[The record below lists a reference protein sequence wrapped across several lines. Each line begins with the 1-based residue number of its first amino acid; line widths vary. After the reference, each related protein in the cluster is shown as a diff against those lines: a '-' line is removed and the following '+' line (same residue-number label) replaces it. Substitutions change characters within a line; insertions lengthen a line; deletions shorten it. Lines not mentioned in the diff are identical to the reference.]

1 MEEELTPQILAARA
15 KLRERFG
22 QASQQLGGKGT
33 ARRKTKKVHKS
44 VVVDDKK
51 LQLTL
56 KRLGVSTIYGIEE
69 VLMIQDNGKALQF
82 LTPKVQASPAA
93 NTYVVSG
100 HCEERPNMFPGGLPG
115 MFSQRGAGGAG
126 GMNFD
131 TSLITPEMLRQ
142 LQQHMSA
149 LKTGAGEGA
158 ANGGA
163 DDAAETGGA
172 KNKGEGDDDV
182 PELVQNFEDVSK
194 Q

>member
-1 MEEELTPQILAARA
+1 MEEELTPEILAARA

-22 QASQQLGGKGT
+22 QSSQQLGGKGT

-82 LTPKVQASPAA
+82 LTPKVQAAPAA
-93 NTYVVSG
+93 NTYVISG
-100 HCEERPNMFPGGLPG
+100 HSEEKANLFPGGLPG
-115 MFSQRGAGGAG
+115 MFSQRGGAG

-131 TSLITPEMLRQ
+131 TSLITPDMLRQ

-149 LKTGAGEGA
+149 LKTGSGNTGDGA
-158 ANGGA
+158 AAGDGVA
-163 DDAAETGGA
+163 TDA
-172 KNKGEGDDDV
+172 KKDDDDV

>member
-1 MEEELTPQILAARA
+1 MEDVTPEILAARA
-15 KLRERFG
+15 RLRERFG
-22 QASQQLGGKGT
+22 QNPQQLGGKGT

-69 VLMIQDNGKALQF
+69 VLMIQTDGKALQF
-82 LTPKVQASPAA
+82 LTPKVQAAPAA

-100 HCEERPNMFPGGLPG
+100 HCEEKPNAFPGGLLGNLP
-115 MFSQRGAGGAG
+115 QRGGG

-131 TSLITPEMLRQ
+131 TSQFTTDMLRQ
-142 LQQHMSA
+142 LKQQMTN
-149 LKTGAGEGA
+149 LKTGES
-158 ANGGA
+158 GG
-163 DDAAETGGA
+163 DAAVAEDV
-172 KNKGEGDDDV
+172 KKEDDDV

>member
-1 MEEELTPQILAARA
+1 MEEELTPEILAARA

-82 LTPKVQASPAA
+82 LTPKVQAAPAA

-100 HCEERPNMFPGGLPG
+100 HYEERANMFPGGLPG

-131 TSLITPEMLRQ
+131 TSLITPDMLRQ

-149 LKTGAGEGA
+149 LKTGAGSAAEGTASGAGEGA
-158 ANGGA
+158 AGT
-163 DDAAETGGA
+163 DDA
-172 KNKGEGDDDV
+172 KKGEDDV
-182 PELVQNFEDVSK
+182 PELVQNFEDVSE

>member
-1 MEEELTPQILAARA
+1 MEEELTPEILAARA

-33 ARRKTKKVHKS
+33 ARRKTKKAHKS

-82 LTPKVQASPAA
+82 LTPKVQAAPAA

-100 HCEERPNMFPGGLPG
+100 HYEERPNMFPGGLPG
-115 MFSQRGAGGAG
+115 MFSQRGAGAG

-149 LKTGAGEGA
+149 LKTGAGGAEGA
-158 ANGGA
+158 ASGEG
-163 DDAAETGGA
+163 AETGDA
-172 KNKGEGDDDV
+172 SKKGDDDV
-182 PELVQNFEDVSK
+182 PELVQNFEDVSE